1 MKRGLFKKALA
12 LSCACVLT
20 AGALGVLAGCSSS
33 GGEQGGDAA
42 ESTQTRVFTD
52 SLGREVEVPADISR
66 IAATSNT
73 GQQVLLTMAP
83 ERMVGLSQKL
93 SEGEAKYLGNELN
106 SLPVLGSMYNA
117 KGDLNKE
124 ALAAADPQVII
135 DTGERKSGIEED
147 LQGLQDQ
154 LGIPV
159 VFVETKLDGYGEA
172 YRMLGDLLG
181 MEERGEELGAYCDV
195 AYEEVQTAMAAVPE
209 DERVRCA
216 YLLGDAGLNAIAK
229 GSFQGQVVDM
239 ITDNVVVV
247 ENASSKGSGNEV
259 SLEQI
264 ALWNPDMIIF
274 GANGIYGTVGDEAAW
289 QGISA
294 IDAKNYYEVPSEPY
308 IWLNNPPTVNQI
320 LGMQWLARLCY
331 PEQFDND
338 MQETVS
344 AYYRTFYGYVLSDD
358 EYKELTAS
366 AV

>member
-1 MKRGLFKKALA
+1 MKRSFFKKTLALA
-12 LSCACVLT
+12 CAFALS
-20 AGALGVLAGCSSS
+20 AGALAVLGGCSSS
-33 GGEQGGDAA
+33 DGGQGATSE
-42 ESTQTRVFTD
+42 ESGQTRVFTD
-52 SLGREVEVPADISR
+52 SLGREVEVPADVSR
-66 IAATSNT
+66 MAATSNT
-73 GQQVLLTMAP
+73 AQQVLLTMAP
-83 ERMVGLSQKL
+83 ERMVGLAQKL
-93 SEGEAKYLGNELN
+93 SEGEAKYLGEELN

-147 LQGLQDQ
+147 LQTLQDQ

-159 VFVETKLDGYGEA
+159 VFIETGLDSYGGA

-181 MEERGEELGAYCDV
+181 MEERGEELGSYCEA
-195 AYEEVQTAMAAVPE
+195 AYEEVESVMASVPE
-209 DERVRCA
+209 AERVRCA

-247 ENASSKGSGNEV
+247 ENASTKGSGNEV

-264 ALWNPDMIIF
+264 ALWDPDMIIF
-274 GANGIYGTVGDEAAW
+274 GANGIYDTVGDEAAW

-294 IDAKNYYEVPSEPY
+294 IDSGNYYEVPSEPY

-331 PEQFDND
+331 PDRFDDD
-338 MQETVS
+338 MQETVVG
-344 AYYRTFYGYVLSDD
+344 YYSTFYGFELFD
-358 EYKELTAS
+358 EEYRELTAS